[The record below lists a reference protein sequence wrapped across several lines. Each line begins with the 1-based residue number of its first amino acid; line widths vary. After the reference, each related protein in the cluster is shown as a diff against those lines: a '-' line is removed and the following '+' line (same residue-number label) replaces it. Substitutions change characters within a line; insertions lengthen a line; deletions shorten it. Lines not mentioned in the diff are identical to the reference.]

1 MELSSLYRKTIKM
14 NQVCIEQSI
23 RLTKCRRMV
32 FLWLGLLAFSTYGQQ
47 LYFDQFSVSDGLAQS
62 TVYKIIQ
69 DKNDIYWMG
78 TLEGV
83 SSFDGVVFT
92 NYSAENGLADNGVR
106 AIYEDHQGNIWFGH
120 TGGGVSRY
128 NGANFEVLP
137 RQDVFLGSDITSILQ
152 DSAGHLWF
160 TTDGS
165 GVIKILNPEASLA
178 TIDLVQYS
186 GRELSDRVFGSH
198 IDKNDQIF
206 FITDIN
212 VKYYNADSSRFDNLI
227 LNGIP
232 QYYIT
237 TCIHVD
243 NKGRFWF
250 GKHNGGL
257 YRYDPE
263 RDDSEMFDLVK
274 AGLKSN
280 WVSTLFED
288 NNGDIWAGT
297 WEGGLARVD
306 SENNVS
312 LFSNANGLPGMKIWS
327 IIQDR
332 EGNILIGTNENGLC
346 VYKGGHFISY
356 FKEDGLINSQVW
368 SVLQT
373 SDGNF
378 WFGTNEGISILERDS
393 SGESFKDYSYLKG
406 ERIGYLKEDN
416 YGTMWIGTLNSGVSS
431 FDRSGDHIFNA
442 RINNGLSQN
451 QVTAMEI
458 DSENNLWV
466 GSLDGLFFYEIDDKK
481 LTRLSQENGL
491 KGNSISAVFVDSKG
505 RIWVGAVGE
514 GITMISGSDFVQ
526 IDMGFDFTPRCFT
539 EDHQGMIWIGTEGR
553 GLLQYNPDEM
563 DIIHSFTV
571 EDGLLTNVVNQLS
584 CDGSNNIY
592 VGTNKGLNIYVRGEE
607 RLYSYTARSGFVGIE
622 TKANASFID
631 VDGNIWFGTVKGV
644 TRYNPS
650 EEVRKRNEPLTH
662 ITAIEVNHKAHP
674 LTDDL
679 ILSYKQNSVIF
690 EYRCI
695 TLNPDAVQYKIMLDG
710 VDNEWREQDTQ
721 TRATYSALR
730 HGRYTFQVKAKSS
743 SGVWNQEPVSLN
755 FVIKPPFYLTWY
767 FILAAIFAV
776 GLIIF
781 TYIKIRERALRRE
794 NSILEEKVRDR
805 TAIVVAQK
813 EELAQKNKDI
823 TDSIRYAKRIQF
835 AILPE
840 KSPFPDTF
848 ILFKPKDIVSGD
860 FYWFTETEDKE
871 FFSAVDCTGHGVP
884 GAFMSIIGHNS
895 LTKIVREYGILEP
908 GKILTQLN
916 KEVLGTLQQR
926 SDYGDVYDGM
936 DLALS
941 VYNRKEEI
949 LEYAGAFNPL
959 YLIRNG
965 EILETKADKAS
976 IGRSSLN
983 TEVKFTNHK
992 IKIKKGDT
1000 VYLFSD
1006 GYADQFGGELMKK
1019 FKYKNFKELIL
1030 KIQTENMANQRSIL
1044 DQTIEE
1050 WRGDVE
1056 QVDDILVIGRR
1067 F

>member
-1 MELSSLYRKTIKM
+1 MILCCNEFT
-14 NQVCIEQSI
+14 I
-23 RLTKCRRMV
+23 RLANHRRMV
-32 FLWLGLLAFSTYGQQ
+32 FLWLGLLSLSVYGQQ
-47 LYFDQFSVSDGLAQS
+47 FYFDQFSVSDGLAQS

-69 DKNDIYWMG
+69 DNNDIYWMG

-83 SSFDGVVFT
+83 SSFDGLKFT
-92 NYSAENGLADNGVR
+92 NYSADNGLADNGVR
-106 AIYEDHQGNIWFGH
+106 AICEDSYGNIWFGH
-120 TGGGVSRY
+120 TGGGVSRF
-128 NGANFEVLP
+128 NGSDFEMLLERDEFV
-137 RQDVFLGSDITSILQ
+137 GSDITSILQ

-165 GVIKILNPEASLA
+165 GVIKLLNPEASLE
-178 TIDLVQYS
+178 TVDLVQYS

-198 IDKNDQIF
+198 IDKNGQIF
-206 FITDIN
+206 FVTDIN
-212 VKYYNADSSRFDNLI
+212 VKFYNSDSAKFDNLI

-237 TCIHVD
+237 TCIYVD
-243 NKGRFWF
+243 SKGHSWF

-263 RDDSEMFDLVK
+263 RDDTEMFDLVK

-288 NNGDIWAGT
+288 SKGNIWAGT
-297 WEGGLARVD
+297 WEGGVARID
-306 SENNVS
+306 TADNVF
-312 LFSNANGLPGMKIWS
+312 LFSNVNGLPGMKIWS
-327 IIQDR
+327 IIQDH
-332 EGNILIGTNENGLC
+332 EGNILFGTNENGLC
-346 VYKGGHFISY
+346 VYKGEHFISY

-368 SVLQT
+368 SVLQN
-373 SDGNF
+373 SDGDF
-378 WFGTNEGISILERDS
+378 WFGTNEGISILERNS
-393 SGESFKDYSYLKG
+393 AGESFRDFPRLKG
-406 ERIGYLKEDN
+406 ERIGYLKEDIH
-416 YGTMWIGTLNSGVSS
+416 GTVWIGTMNMGVSS
-431 FDRSGDHIFNA
+431 YDRSGNHSFDQ

-451 QVTAMEI
+451 QVTAMDI

-466 GSLDGLFFYEIDDKK
+466 GSLDGLLYYEIDSRK
-481 LTRLSQENGL
+481 LTRLSQEDGL
-491 KGNSISAVFVDSKG
+491 KGNSISAVFVDSRE
-505 RIWVGAVGE
+505 RIWVGAVGK
-514 GITMISGSDFVQ
+514 GITLVNGNDFVQ
-526 IDMGFDFTPRCFT
+526 LEFEFDFTPRCFT
-539 EDHQGMIWIGTEGR
+539 EDLDGRIWIGTEGR
-553 GLLQYNPDEM
+553 GLLHYNPESM
-563 DIIHSFTV
+563 ELIRSFKV
-571 EDGLLTNVVNQLS
+571 EDGLLANVVNQLN
-584 CDGSNNIY
+584 CDRFNNIY
-592 VGTNKGLNIYVRGEE
+592 VGTNKGLNIYARGEE
-607 RLYSYTARSGFVGIE
+607 KFYSYTSRSGFVGIE
-622 TKANASFID
+622 TKANASHVD
-631 VDGNIWFGTVKGV
+631 MDGNIWFGTVKGV

-650 EEVRKRNEPLTH
+650 EEVWNTKEPLTH
-662 ITAIEVNHKAHP
+662 ITAIQVNHVNYP
-674 LTDDL
+674 LTNDL
-679 ILSYKQNSVIF
+679 SLSHKQNSIIF

-695 TLNPDAVQYKIMLDG
+695 TLNPDAVQYKIMLEG
-710 VDNEWREQDTQ
+710 VDHQWRDPDTQ

-730 HGRYTFQVKAKSS
+730 HGRYTFMVSAKSS
-743 SGVWNQEPVSLN
+743 AGVWNQAPVSYN
-755 FVIKPPFYLTWY
+755 FVIRAPFYLTWY
-767 FILAAIFAV
+767 FILSSIFAV
-776 GLIIF
+776 GLAIF

-794 NSILEEKVRDR
+794 NAFLEEKVRDR

-840 KSPFPDTF
+840 KSPYPDTF

-860 FYWFTETEDKE
+860 FYWFTETKDKE

-916 KEVLGTLQQR
+916 KEVLGTLHQR
-926 SDYGDVYDGM
+926 SDFGDVYDGM
-936 DLALS
+936 DLAL
-941 VYNRKEEI
+941 VAYNRKEGI

-959 YLIRNG
+959 YLIRDG

-983 TEVKFTNHK
+983 TEVEFTNHR

-1030 KIQTENMANQRSIL
+1030 RIQTENMANQRTIL
-1044 DQTIEE
+1044 DQTIED